1 MLIIKRIADARLAA
15 RVCDSLG
22 APEQGA
28 FAYGVFQGGD
38 VLATAAFSMAGG
50 CVTLCGADTGRRM
63 DAGLIDGMARA
74 AFAAVSR
81 TGTKTARL
89 GAGLAPELRLA
100 LTKLGYEADAPFSLN
115 AFFARKNCTS
125 GSRRQGDF

>member
-1 MLIIKRIADARLAA
+1 
-15 RVCDSLG
+15 
-22 APEQGA
+22 
-28 FAYGVFQGGD
+28 
-38 VLATAAFSMAGG
+38 
-50 CVTLCGADTGRRM
+50 M

-81 TGTKTARL
+81 TGTKTARI

-100 LTKLGYEADAPFSLN
+100 LTKLGYEADAPFSLD

>member
-1 MLIIKRIADARLAA
+1 MLTIKRIADARLAA

-63 DAGLIDGMARA
+63 DAGLIDGMARRGQA
-74 AFAAVSR
+74 
-81 TGTKTARL
+81 
-89 GAGLAPELRLA
+89 LRRPGSAQA
-100 LTKLGYEADAPFSLN
+100 L
-115 AFFARKNCTS
+115 
-125 GSRRQGDF
+125 RRSCGWR

>member
-1 MLIIKRIADARLAA
+1 MLTIKRIADARLAA

-81 TGTKTARL
+81 TGTKTARI

-100 LTKLGYEADAPFSLN
+100 LTKLGYEADAP
-115 AFFARKNCTS
+115 
-125 GSRRQGDF
+125 

>member
-1 MLIIKRIADARLAA
+1 MLTIKRIADARLAA

-81 TGTKTARL
+81 TGTKTARI
-89 GAGLAPELRLA
+89 GAGLALRLA
-100 LTKLGYEADAPFSLN
+100 LTKLGYEADAPFSLD

>member
-1 MLIIKRIADARLAA
+1 MLTIKRIADARLAA

-63 DAGLIDGMARA
+63 DAGLI
-74 AFAAVSR
+74 AAVSR
-81 TGTKTARL
+81 TGTKTARI

-100 LTKLGYEADAPFSLN
+100 LTKLGYEADAPFSLD